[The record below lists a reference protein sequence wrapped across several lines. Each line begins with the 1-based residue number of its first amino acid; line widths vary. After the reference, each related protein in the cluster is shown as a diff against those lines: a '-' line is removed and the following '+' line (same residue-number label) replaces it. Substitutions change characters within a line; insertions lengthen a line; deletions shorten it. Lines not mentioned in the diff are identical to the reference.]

1 MRIKSFVLGGAA
13 LLSVAA
19 LSAPALAYT
28 HHPSTKAERK
38 QTDDLNAQ
46 ALAKAQGQEP
56 MQQQAANT
64 AMPAAN
70 TAMPEQQNNAM
81 TTTPQ
86 PNAAPADQQ
95 NQNQQDSTKPAQPSD
110 QNAQTPQSP
119 TPQPSPQQ

>member
-1 MRIKSFVLGGAA
+1 MKIKSFVLGAA
-13 LLSVAA
+13 FLSAA
-19 LSAPALAYT
+19 GLSAPALAYT

-64 AMPAAN
+64 ATPAAN
-70 TAMPEQQNNAM
+70 SAMPEQQNNTM
-81 TTTPQ
+81 TTTSPS
-86 PNAAPADQQ
+86 ATAPADQQ
-95 NQNQQDSTKPAQPSD
+95 NQQDATKPVQPSD
-110 QNAQTPQSP
+110 QNTQTPQAQ

>member
-1 MRIKSFVLGGAA
+1 VKIKSFVLGAA
-13 LLSVAA
+13 LLSAA
-19 LSAPALAYT
+19 GLSAPALAYT

-64 AMPAAN
+64 AMP
-70 TAMPEQQNNAM
+70 EQQNNAT

-86 PNAAPADQQ
+86 PSVAAPAE
-95 NQNQQDSTKPAQPSD
+95 NQTQQDSTKPAQPSD
-110 QNAQTPQSP
+110 QPNAQTPQP
-119 TPQPSPQQ
+119 APQPSPQQ

>member
-1 MRIKSFVLGGAA
+1 MKIRSFVLGAA
-13 LLSVAA
+13 LLSAA
-19 LSAPALAYT
+19 GLSAPALAYT

-64 AMPAAN
+64 AMP
-70 TAMPEQQNNAM
+70 QQQDNAM
-81 TTTPQ
+81 TTTSQ

-95 NQNQQDSTKPAQPSD
+95 TEQNSTKPAQPSD
-110 QNAQTPQSP
+110 QAKAPEQ

>member
-1 MRIKSFVLGGAA
+1 VRIKSFVLGGAA

-86 PNAAPADQQ
+86 PNAAPAE

-110 QNAQTPQSP
+110 QPTAQTPQP
-119 TPQPSPQQ
+119 APQPSPQQ

>member
-46 ALAKAQGQEP
+46 QLAQAQGQP

-86 PNAAPADQQ
+86 PNAAPAE

-110 QNAQTPQSP
+110 QNAQTPQP
-119 TPQPSPQQ
+119 APQPSPQQ

>member
-13 LLSVAA
+13 LLSVVA

-38 QTDDLNAQ
+38 QTNDLNAQ
-46 ALAKAQGQEP
+46 ALAQAQGQP

-64 AMPAAN
+64 AMPNASA
-70 TAMPEQQNNAM
+70 AMPEQQNNAM
-81 TTTPQ
+81 TSPST
-86 PNAAPADQQ
+86 AAPADQQ
-95 NQNQQDSTKPAQPSD
+95 NQESTKPAQPSD
-110 QNAQTPQSP
+110 QNAQTPQAQ